1 MCFVAFHDMDVI
13 AIEALQCYCNEV
25 VASDAQK
32 RNQTLILP
40 TWVLATRDV
49 CDVSALRTPTFGEHC
64 TVALREKCNIC
75 KPPNHAFPGS
85 QAHISECNRR
95 VHNSTIIPLELQ
107 SNVDSGA
114 VVL

>member
-1 MCFVAFHDMDVI
+1 MI
-13 AIEALQCYCNEV
+13 ASEVLQCCCNEV
-25 VASDAQK
+25 GASDAQK
-32 RNQTLILP
+32 RNNKLILP

-49 CDVSALRTPTFGEHC
+49 CDNFALRTPTIGEQC
-64 TVALREKCNIC
+64 TVALLEKCNIC
-75 KPPNHAFPGS
+75 KTTNHAFPS
-85 QAHISECNRR
+85 SHAHISECNRR